1 MLTQQVDTL
10 KKKMEVINFVST
22 NENREVSKK
31 YTKLWDETK
40 YLIKTINGG
49 KSGEYGKDFMK
60 INFTADDDLPL
71 NKPIKFHAMAIIIRP
86 AFEKNLKYYPEIHL
100 DECLCEL

>member
-1 MLTQQVDTL
+1 MDTL
-10 KKKMEVINFVST
+10 KKKMEVNNFVST

-31 YTKLWDETK
+31 YTTLWDEIK

-49 KSGEYGKDFMK
+49 KSGEYGKNFMK

-71 NKPIKFHAMAIIIRP
+71 NKPLKFHAMAIIIRP